1 MKQKNFIIIISS
13 PSGAGKTS
21 LTKQLL
27 KEDPNLALS
36 VSVTTRAMRP
46 GEIDGVDYFFINQ
59 TEFKKLS
66 ANNEFLEEAKV
77 FDNYYASLKSYVSEK
92 FALGKDVIFDI
103 DWQGATQLKNNTKN
117 HVVSIF
123 ILPPSLAEL
132 ERRLKSRAQDS
143 HETIAKRM
151 DNAILEIGKYNLYDY
166 VLINENFNETLR
178 KISSI
183 IEAERIRNTDYSG
196 FINDIETKN

>member
-103 DWQGATQLKNNTKN
+103 DWQGAEQLKNNTKN